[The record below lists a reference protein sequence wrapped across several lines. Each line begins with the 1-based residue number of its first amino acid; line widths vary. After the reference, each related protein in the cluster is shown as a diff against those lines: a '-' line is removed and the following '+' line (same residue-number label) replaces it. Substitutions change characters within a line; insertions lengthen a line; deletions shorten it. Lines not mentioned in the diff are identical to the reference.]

1 MDIVVAVDIANLAW
15 FYMPDE
21 SLIGELEF
29 PESPDEIL
37 DDDYGPDNE
46 DEDEEDD

>member
-1 MDIVVAVDIANLAW
+1 M
-15 FYMPDE
+15 MPNEDVND
-21 SLIGELEF
+21 EF

-46 DEDEEDD
+46 DEEDEEDD